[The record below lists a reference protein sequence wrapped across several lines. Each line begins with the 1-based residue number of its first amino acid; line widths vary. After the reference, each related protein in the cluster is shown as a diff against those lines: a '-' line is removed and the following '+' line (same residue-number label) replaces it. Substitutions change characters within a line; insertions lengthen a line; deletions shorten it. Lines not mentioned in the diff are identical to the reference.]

1 MTPACSL
8 IDGPPFH
15 DPDGASTTRRPS
27 GWVGTIANPG
37 RVVSVRE
44 KAVTSVRYCPF
55 AERVARGERPLAGA
69 IGRGYAGQRECSS
82 ASPRG

>member
-1 MTPACSL
+1 MNRSPMHRPFFF
-8 IDGPPFH
+8 GPPFH
-15 DPDGASTTRRPS
+15 DPAGALTTKRPS

-55 AERVARGERPLAGA
+55 R
-69 IGRGYAGQRECSS
+69 S
-82 ASPRG
+82 A